1 MGATAPFQQTKDFG
15 WVDPSMLLSKGQFMK
30 IIFSLI
36 TAFVVAGTDLAVAQT
51 TPPAALK
58 MAAETAAPSSNLF
71 TEEQARAHLAKSGYV
86 DISPLTKNS
95 NGDWRGTAVK
105 DGKRVIV
112 SVDVKANIT
121 TQ

>member
-1 MGATAPFQQTKDFG
+1 
-15 WVDPSMLLSKGQFMK
+15 MLLSKGQFMK

-36 TAFVVAGTDLAVAQT
+36 AAFVVAGTGLAMAQT
-51 TPPAALK
+51 SSPAALK
-58 MAAETAAPSSNLF
+58 MAAETAVPSSNLF

-86 DISPLTKNS
+86 DISPLTKSS